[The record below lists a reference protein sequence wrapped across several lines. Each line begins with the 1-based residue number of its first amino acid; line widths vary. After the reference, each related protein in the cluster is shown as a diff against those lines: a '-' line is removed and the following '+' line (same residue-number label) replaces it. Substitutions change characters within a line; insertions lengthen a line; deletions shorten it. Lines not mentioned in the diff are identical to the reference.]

1 MKAEST
7 IKPVAPFK
15 IENIGEEYVNI
26 RFYTDVIKKEV
37 IDEEDDT
44 EIWQYNEYLLQN
56 IRNRLGLKEN
66 IETNYDSWLQMA
78 IEKENEPKPET
89 EREKMLS
96 LEKENKQLGIKI
108 SEREI
113 QEIIQG
119 QQISDLEIRLLE
131 LQMGGM

>member
-15 IENIGEEYVNI
+15 IENIGKEYVNI

-56 IRNRLGLKEN
+56 IRNRSGLKEN

-78 IEKENEPKPET
+78 IEKENEPRPET
-89 EREKMLS
+89 EREKIIR
-96 LEKENKQLGIKI
+96 LEKENRQLGVEL

-113 QEIIQG
+113 QEIAQG
-119 QQISDLEIRLLE
+119 QQISNLEIKLLE
-131 LQMGGM
+131 LQGGM